1 MKPIAH
7 YWLVAA
13 SSRYAKPQHWMAWA
27 DRIIEHTNHPSAWLA
42 DVSIADSNQKLKAA
56 LQERLEKEERIV
68 DPEHHNALLGYLLM
82 RYKEGTLT
90 LPALLQEAGEASDS
104 GPITVECE
112 KFYALLNR
120 LEKAQTDSEHL
131 DITNAVE
138 ELFAPFFQIAK
149 NQWDSLGSVVAEDA
163 L

>member
-90 LPALLQEAGEASDS
+90 LPALLQEAGEAS
-104 GPITVECE
+104 
-112 KFYALLNR
+112 
-120 LEKAQTDSEHL
+120 
-131 DITNAVE
+131 
-138 ELFAPFFQIAK
+138 
-149 NQWDSLGSVVAEDA
+149 
-163 L
+163 